1 MSVTLAFDVYG
12 TLIDTHGV
20 ASALQGIVGDK
31 AKDFSHTWREKQLEY
46 SFRRGLMRNYE
57 TFAVCTSNALDY
69 ACAFYEARLTEEEKN
84 LLLGSYRSLPAFK
97 DVEGG
102 LLKLQEHNYRLFA
115 FSNGTADAV
124 DNLLVAAGIR
134 DYFDGVVSVDDLKSF
149 KPDPAVYSHF
159 LRESGAKGSDAWL
172 ISSNPFD
179 VIGAISAGMR
189 AAWVR
194 RSKSVIFDPWGIEPT
209 ITVENLG
216 ELHGEI
222 GENAVASLSSWP
234 EPD

>member
-20 ASALQGIVGDK
+20 VSALQRIIGDR

-46 SFRRGLMRNYE
+46 SFRRGLMQNYA

-69 ACAFYEARLTEEEKN
+69 TCAFYECNLTAEEKN
-84 LLLGSYRSLPAFK
+84 NLLESYRSLPAFK
-97 DVEGG
+97 DAEDG
-102 LLKLQEHNYRLFA
+102 LVKLKANNYRLFA

-124 DNLLVAAGIR
+124 DALLVTAGIR
-134 DYFDGVVSVDDLKSF
+134 DYFRGVVSVDDLKSF
-149 KPDPAVYSHF
+149 KPNPAVYSHF
-159 LRESGAKGSDAWL
+159 LRESGSKGSDAWL

-194 RSKSVIFDPWGIEPT
+194 RSKNAVFDPWGIEPT

-216 ELHGEI
+216 ELHRKI
-222 GENAVASLSSWP
+222 GSFREVSG
-234 EPD
+234 